1 MARCADPKQM
11 NRLYTLLFALPLAS
25 TAFAQ
30 IPNAGFEDWST
41 VGTFLEPDD
50 WTTLN
55 SIVQGGQ
62 PLAERVPGAQGAY
75 ALKMT
80 TRSVFGTPFA
90 SGVTS
95 GAFDGTGFPW
105 SQRSA
110 ALEGLLRFN
119 PAAEGEACAIAVSLS
134 HWVPGVGRV
143 YHGAG
148 YLEWNTETTAW
159 TGFSVPISYTDGFAP
174 DSAKIILSSST
185 GAAVAAGTEF
195 FLDALSFAEP
205 ATTLAED
212 PLGTNGSV
220 RIHTLGEGRYEVRS
234 ADRDE
239 LKQVILL
246 SAAGELLQHLPA
258 NGRSRWLDL
267 TACAS
272 GVYIVLVDL
281 ADGARVVTRLVN

>member
-1 MARCADPKQM
+1 M
-11 NRLYTLLFALPLAS
+11 NGYYTLLIALSLAS
-25 TAFAQ
+25 SAFAQ
-30 IPNAGFEDWST
+30 IPNAGFEEWST
-41 VGTFLEPDD
+41 AGSFLEPED

-80 TRSVFGTPFA
+80 TRAVFGTPTA

-95 GAFDGTGFPW
+95 GLFDGTGFPW
-105 SQRSA
+105 TERSA

-148 YLEWNTETTAW
+148 YLEWNEETAAW
-159 TGFSVPISYTDGFAP
+159 TGFSVPITYSDEFAP

-185 GAAVAAGTEF
+185 GAAVVAGTEF
-195 FLDALSFAEP
+195 LLDALTFAEP
-205 ATTLAED
+205 ATAVAED
-212 PLGTNGSV
+212 RPGTNGSV
-220 RIHTLGEGRYEVRS
+220 RIHALGEGRYEVRI

-239 LKQVILL
+239 LAQVTLF
-246 SAAGELLQHLPA
+246 SAAGELLQRLPA
-258 NGRSRWLDL
+258 KGRSRWLDL
-267 TACAS
+267 TGCAS

>member
-1 MARCADPKQM
+1 M
-11 NRLYTLLFALPLAS
+11 NRFYTVLFALPLAS

-30 IPNAGFEDWST
+30 IPNAGFEEWST

-110 ALEGLLRFN
+110 ALEGVLKFN

-134 HWVPGVGRV
+134 HWEPGVGRV
-143 YHGAG
+143 YHGEG

-159 TGFSVPISYTDGFAP
+159 TGFSVPITYSDGFAP

-185 GAAVAAGTEF
+185 GAAVVAGTEF
-195 FLDALSFAEP
+195 FLDALAFAEP
-205 ATTLAED
+205 ATALAED
-212 PLGTNGSV
+212 PLGTNDFV
-220 RIHTLGEGRYEVRS
+220 RAHTLGDRRYEIHVAGRG
-234 ADRDE
+234 E
-239 LKQVILL
+239 LAQVSLF
-246 SAAGELLQHLPA
+246 SVTGELLQRYPA
-258 NGRSRWLDL
+258 KGPSRLLDM
-267 TACAS
+267 TGCAS
-272 GVYIVLVDL
+272 GVHIVVVDL
-281 ADGARVVTRLVN
+281 ADGSRAVTRLVN